1 MSDCLSLIGSHTRR
15 EDIAQWTNVSQLE
28 NVLHTEE
35 LDIISVASG
44 YLNVEPFC
52 VPDLNCQTVGYL
64 VYHCCSEGSIH
75 SFEDDVIRH
84 VFQHGPDTCVKLD
97 CWEVNAKQMGGKPEA
112 CWNHDPCARANEL
125 RCCLME
131 YKEGVKTSWSWRDS
145 SGSEKYLSVSELR
158 TLISEAENECDVL
171 CGKNTRCMTYS
182 CSNGYC

>member
-1 MSDCLSLIGSHTRR
+1 MSLIGSHTRR

-75 SFEDDVIRH
+75 SFEDDVICH

-97 CWEVNAKQMGGKPEA
+97 CWELNSKQSLTEPA
-112 CWNHDPCARANEL
+112 FCWIADPCKRLYEL
-125 RCCLME
+125 RCCQME
-131 YKEGVKTSWSWRDS
+131 WLKAGKKKDWSWRDS
-145 SGSEKYLSVSELR
+145 SGSTSFLSESCLKD
-158 TLISEAENECDVL
+158 LIAQAEIECDAV
-171 CGKNTRCMTYS
+171 CGNTGSRCMTYS